1 MLLYFVVVGVAV
13 GTVGVT
19 ARAQSPDVPAR
30 ASDVDG
36 ILDTRGEK
44 DAARRRMAPAPAAA
58 ADNEDGEPGG
68 PLRECERQK
77 RQLSDH
83 LVVLLRRGEAGTEAR
98 APGQSDAGKGVLEVC
113 RKALGRLERQ
123 KINLAQQV
131 LRVKEL
137 LALAKDEIRGLRGSE
152 KAAEA
157 DRDAIRGE
165 MERIQLDL
173 EDARGEKDRLI
184 VILEKNGL
192 RSNPKFEYFRGSNI
206 DSFLSERKLPPQTK
220 FPPLRPD
227 QCGAALDW
235 LFAQRNKAP
244 AIDKKVWV
252 RAEGGAWQLCTR
264 GDDDRQE
271 ARLLP
276 PGRWDEA
283 HLVHFR

>member
-1 MLLYFVVVGVAV
+1 MLLYFVVVGVAA

-19 ARAQSPDVPAR
+19 ARAQSPDVLAR

-68 PLRECERQK
+68 PLRKCKRQK
-77 RQLSDH
+77 RQLSDR
-83 LVVLLRRGEAGTEAR
+83 LVVLLRRGKAGTEAR

-113 RKALGRLERQ
+113 RKARGRLERL
-123 KINLAQQV
+123 KINLAQQIV
-131 LRVKEL
+131 RVKAL
-137 LALAKDEIRGLRGSE
+137 LVLAEKAKDKAIAEK

-157 DRDAIRGE
+157 DRDAMRGE

-173 EDARGEKDRLI
+173 KDARGENDRLI
-184 VILEKNGL
+184 VILKKHGL
-192 RSNPKFEYFRGSNI
+192 RSNPKFEYFQGSSH
-206 DSFLSERKLPPQTK
+206 DFFLPESKLPLQTK
-220 FPPLRPD
+220 FPPLRPG

-235 LFAQRNKAP
+235 LFAQRGEAKAYV
-244 AIDKKVWV
+244 KKVWV

-264 GDDDRQE
+264 GDGGRQE
-271 ARLLP
+271 ARLLR
-276 PGRWDEA
+276 PGRDDEA